1 VGKTKKR
8 KRTHIK
14 KKELN
19 ITDKRKRQNEDK
31 VGLKKLPTYK
41 TLDKLFQKTPNTEI
55 PTRNSSLLSKP
66 LVLFKTIFRG

>member
-19 ITDKRKRQNEDK
+19 IPDKRKRQNEDK
-31 VGLKKLPTYK
+31 VGFKKLPTYK
-41 TLDKLFQKTPNTEI
+41 TSYNIIWKIQNAEI
-55 PTRNSSLLSKP
+55 PKRNFSLLSNP
-66 LVLFKTIFRG
+66 LILLNL